1 MLENPPSAAAAAAD
15 PGAVVKRYAPPN
27 QRYSFRSSMNRPLNR
42 RKSADRF
49 DRTNNPHGGSDLEKS
64 QISSSRNIS
73 VMDHGDGSSSSLLN
87 ENSRGLIALEG
98 CCTSEAF
105 QLLHSRWA
113 AAMRCFN
120 DPSVDLPER
129 PVMYTGSSSA
139 WGPFLLPHQLM
150 ASTVGAGSPGSPMDF
165 FSEPCRSKNISSAGF
180 ET

>member
-42 RKSADRF
+42 RKSA
-49 DRTNNPHGGSDLEKS
+49 G
-64 QISSSRNIS
+64 
-73 VMDHGDGSSSSLLN
+73 
-87 ENSRGLIALEG
+87 
-98 CCTSEAF
+98 
-105 QLLHSRWA
+105 WA

>member
-27 QRYSFRSSMNRPLNR
+27 QRNRPLNR
-42 RKSADRF
+42 RKSA
-49 DRTNNPHGGSDLEKS
+49 G
-64 QISSSRNIS
+64 
-73 VMDHGDGSSSSLLN
+73 
-87 ENSRGLIALEG
+87 
-98 CCTSEAF
+98 
-105 QLLHSRWA
+105 WA

-165 FSEPCRSKNISSAGF
+165 LSELFRSKNISGAGF